1 MGRSTSIKTLTTD
14 NFTQLVDNI
23 NNQSIDVGATGRLT
37 TTVDSDIVGAIN
49 ELDSNIGAKT
59 SLTTTVK
66 TSIVNAIN
74 ELDSDFGELNTVA
87 SDIRDSNFASSI
99 NNLNSKVNAGTAI
112 DLTAL
117 DSVGNDSDTLRGGYN
132 DSSERISLVT
142 VFNAISQDIQ
152 KLDSDINREDR
163 LTTTAT
169 TLRGAINEL
178 DAEIGAASLN
188 TSATTLR
195 GAINEHEADIA
206 ALDKFKNI
214 ATDSGSISIGADS
227 SNDTLTILGAGSLK
241 TTGFANTV
249 QIDHDVAAASSVN
262 NSGNSFIQ
270 DITLDANGHVTG
282 IASADAT
289 PNDNTITLTA
299 GAGING
305 GGDFT
310 LNQNADS
317 SISFIIDSDQ
327 RGIIS
332 SIGTSDSDYLMFTLK
347 DSAADSDNMKIF
359 FDNTEKFR
367 FTGTGDLHVDNDIIA
382 FSTTT
387 ASDERL
393 KTNIETIEN
402 PLEKINRLRGA
413 TYQWKIWGN
422 PDPRDSN
429 MGLIAQEVERVLPF
443 LVKENIRK
451 TVEILP
457 DLSNLEDSAEVETDF
472 FKETGMIEK
481 TYKSINYDSLIGLL
495 IEGIKQLDREVRLLR
510 KKVK

>member
-1 MGRSTSIKTLTTD
+1 MGRNTYISTSTTD

-23 NNQSIDVGATGRLT
+23 NNQSKDVGATGRLT

-49 ELDSNIGAKT
+49 ELDSNMGAKT

-74 ELDSDFGELNTVA
+74 ELDSDLGELNTVA

-99 NNLNSKVNAGTAI
+99 NNLNTKVNAGTAI

-152 KLDSDINREDR
+152 KLDSDVNREDR

-206 ALDKFKNI
+206 ALDIFKNI
-214 ATDSGSISIGADS
+214 ATDSGSISISVDS
-227 SNDTLTILGAGSLK
+227 ANDTLTILGASSLK
-241 TTGFANTV
+241 TTGFGNTV
-249 QIDHDVAAASSVN
+249 QIDHDVSAASSVN
-262 NSGNSFIQ
+262 NSGNTFIQ

-289 PNDNTITLTA
+289 PNNNTITLTA
-299 GAGING
+299 GNGISG

-310 LNQNADS
+310 LNQSADS
-317 SISFIIDSDQ
+317 SISFSVDSDQ
-327 RGIIS
+327 RGIMKMF
-332 SIGTSDSDYLMFTLK
+332 GASDSDFLKFSLK

-367 FTGTGDLHVDNDIIA
+367 FTGTGDLHVHNDIIA

-402 PLEKINRLRGA
+402 PLEKIKGLRGA
-413 TYQWKIWGN
+413 TYQWKSTK
-422 PDPRDSN
+422 DSN
-429 MGLIAQEVERVLPF
+429 MGLIAQEVERVFPF

-451 TVEILP
+451 TEPLLP
-457 DLSNLEDSAEVETDF
+457 DLSNIEDSAEIETEI
-472 FKETGMIEK
+472 FKNTGMLEK
-481 TYKSINYDSLIGLL
+481 KYKGINYESLIGLL

>member
-1 MGRSTSIKTLTTD
+1 MGRNTSIKTETTD

-23 NNQSIDVGATGRLT
+23 NNQSLDVGATGKLT

-49 ELDSNIGAKT
+49 ELDSNMGAKT
-59 SLTTTVK
+59 SLTTTNK
-66 TSIVNAIN
+66 TSVVNAIN
-74 ELDSDFGELNTVA
+74 EIDSDIGALSNFDA
-87 SDIRDSNFASSI
+87 DIRDSNFVSTI
-99 NNLNSKVNAGTAI
+99 NTLNAKVNAGTSFNAI
-112 DLTAL
+112 GL
-117 DSVGNDSDTLRGGYN
+117 DSVGNDSDTLLGGFN
-132 DSSERISLVT
+132 DSSERASLVAALNT
-142 VFNAISQDIQ
+142 LSQDIG
-152 KLDSDINREDR
+152 KLDSNVNRDDR
-163 LTTTAT
+163 LTTTAS
-169 TLRGAINEL
+169 TLFGAINEL

-206 ALDKFKNI
+206 SLEVFKNI
-214 ATDSGSISIGADS
+214 ATDSGSISISVDS
-227 SNDTLTILGAGSLK
+227 ANDTLTILGAGSLK
-241 TTGFANTV
+241 TIGFENTV

-270 DITLDANGHVTG
+270 DISLDSNGHVVG

-289 PNDNTITLTA
+289 PNDNTITLA
-299 GAGING
+299 GGNGISG

-310 LNQNADS
+310 LNQSADS
-317 SISFIIDSDQ
+317 TISFSVDSDQ
-327 RGIIS
+327 RGIMKMF
-332 SIGTSDSDYLMFTLK
+332 GASDSDYLKFSLK

-402 PLEKINRLRGA
+402 PIQKINRLRGA
-413 TYQWKIWGN
+413 TYHWKMEDKN
-422 PDPRDSN
+422 QDSN

-443 LVKENIRK
+443 LVKENIYRQ
-451 TVEILP
+451 EIPLA
-457 DLSNLEDSAEVETDF
+457 DGSNIDDSAELETEL
-472 FKETGMIEK
+472 FKERGLLEK
-481 TYKSINYDSLIGLL
+481 KYKSINYEPLIGLL
-495 IEGIKQLDREVRLLR
+495 IEGIKQLDREIRQLR

>member
-1 MGRSTSIKTLTTD
+1 MGRNTSIKTSTTD
-14 NFTQLVDNI
+14 NFTQLVDNM
-23 NNQSIDVGATGRLT
+23 NNQSLDVGATGKLT

-49 ELDSNIGAKT
+49 ELDSNMGAKT
-59 SLTTTVK
+59 SLTTTNK

-74 ELDSDFGELNTVA
+74 ELDSDLGQLSTIA
-87 SDIRDSNFASSI
+87 SDIRDSNFAISI
-99 NNLNSKVNAGTAI
+99 NKLNTNVNQLLGS
-112 DLTAL
+112 LSGL
-117 DSVGNDSDTLRGGYN
+117 DSAGGDSDTRRGGF
-132 DSSERISLVT
+132 DVAEQVT
-142 VFNAISQDIQ
+142 VVSALNAISQDIQ
-152 KLDSDINREDR
+152 KLDSDVNREDR

-206 ALDKFKNI
+206 ALDIFKNI
-214 ATDSGSISIGADS
+214 ATDSGSISISVDS
-227 SNDTLTILGAGSLK
+227 ANDTLTILGASSLK
-241 TTGFANTV
+241 TTGFGNTV
-249 QIDHDVAAASSVN
+249 QIDHDVSAASSVN
-262 NSGNSFIQ
+262 NSGNTFIQ

-289 PNDNTITLTA
+289 PNNNTITLTA

-310 LNQNADS
+310 LNQSADS
-317 SISFIIDSDQ
+317 SISFLIDSDQ

-332 SIGTSDSDYLMFTLK
+332 SIGKSDSDYLMFTLK

-402 PLEKINRLRGA
+402 PVEKINRLRGA

-495 IEGIKQLDREVRLLR
+495 IEGVKQLHREVRLLR

>member
-1 MGRSTSIKTLTTD
+1 MGRNTSIKTETTD

-23 NNQSIDVGATGRLT
+23 NNQSLDVGATGKLT

-49 ELDSNIGAKT
+49 ELDSNMGAKT
-59 SLTTTVK
+59 SLTTTNK
-66 TSIVNAIN
+66 TSVVNAIN
-74 ELDSDFGELNTVA
+74 EIDSDIGALSNFDA
-87 SDIRDSNFASSI
+87 DIRDSNFVSTI
-99 NNLNSKVNAGTAI
+99 NTLNAKVNAGTSFNAI
-112 DLTAL
+112 GL
-117 DSVGNDSDTLRGGYN
+117 DSVGNDSDTLLGGFN
-132 DSSERISLVT
+132 DSSERASLVAALNT
-142 VFNAISQDIQ
+142 LSQDIG
-152 KLDSDINREDR
+152 KLDSNVNRDDR
-163 LTTTAT
+163 LTTTAS
-169 TLRGAINEL
+169 TLFGAINEL

-206 ALDKFKNI
+206 ALDVFQNI

-270 DITLDANGHVTG
+270 DITLDANGHVVG

-299 GAGING
+299 GTGING

-310 LNQNADS
+310 LNQSADS
-317 SISFIIDSDQ
+317 SISFSVDSDQ

-332 SIGTSDSDYLMFTLK
+332 SIGTSDSDYLIFDLK

-402 PLEKINRLRGA
+402 PIQKINRLRGA
-413 TYQWKIWGN
+413 TYNWKREGEN
-422 PDPRDSN
+422 QDSN
-429 MGLIAQEVERVLPF
+429 MGLIAQEVERVFPF
-443 LVKENIRK
+443 IVKDNVYTTEAP
-451 TVEILP
+451 LP
-457 DLSNLEDSAEVETDF
+457 DGSNIEDSAELQTEY
-472 FKETGMIEK
+472 FKESGMLTK
-481 TYKSINYDSLIGLL
+481 KYKGIQYESLIALL
-495 IEGIKQLDREVRLLR
+495 IEGIKQLDREVRQLR

>member
-1 MGRSTSIKTLTTD
+1 MGRNTSIKTETTD
-14 NFTQLVDNI
+14 NFSQLVNNM
-23 NNQSIDVGATGRLT
+23 NNQSLDVGATGKLT

-49 ELDSNIGAKT
+49 ELDSNMGAKT
-59 SLTTTVK
+59 SLTTTNK
-66 TSIVNAIN
+66 TNIVNAIN
-74 ELDSDFGELNTVA
+74 EIDSDVGALSNFDA
-87 SDIRDSNFASSI
+87 DIRDSNFVSTI
-99 NNLNSKVNAGTAI
+99 NTLNAKVNAGTSFSSAG
-112 DLTAL
+112 L
-117 DSVGNDSDTLRGGYN
+117 DSVGNDSDTLLGGFN
-132 DSSERISLVT
+132 DSSERASLVSALNT
-142 VFNAISQDIQ
+142 LSQDIG
-152 KLDSDINREDR
+152 KLDSNVNRDDR
-163 LTTTAT
+163 LTTTAS
-169 TLRGAINEL
+169 TLFGAINEL

-206 ALDKFKNI
+206 ALDIFKNI
-214 ATDSGSISIGADS
+214 ATDSGSISISVDS
-227 SNDTLTILGAGSLK
+227 ANDTLTILGAGSLK

-249 QIDHDVAAASSVN
+249 QIDHDVSAASSVN
-262 NSGNSFIQ
+262 NSGNTFIQ

-299 GAGING
+299 GTGING

-310 LNQNADS
+310 LNQSADS
-317 SISFIIDSDQ
+317 SISFSIDSDQ
-327 RGIIS
+327 RGIITQ
-332 SIGTSDSDYLMFTLK
+332 IGTSDSDYLIFDLK

-402 PLEKINRLRGA
+402 PLEKIKGLRGA
-413 TYQWKIWGN
+413 TYQWKSN
-422 PDPRDSN
+422 QDSN
-429 MGLIAQEVERVLPF
+429 MGLIAQEVERVFPF
-443 LVKENIRK
+443 LVKENIRR
-451 TVEILP
+451 TEPLLP
-457 DLSNLEDSAEVETDF
+457 DLSNIEDSAEIETEIY
-472 FKETGMIEK
+472 KNTGMLEK
-481 TYKSINYDSLIGLL
+481 KYKGINYESLIGLL